1 MVTKL
6 LQIDELPEEV
16 LAEIDAGAKA
26 PYAIEHLD
34 CMFAHSNFVATA
46 YGFISVEGG
55 WMRVNDKYREM
66 DFRRAREYVTK
77 AKEYGYLTAH
87 EAARKLRLIGQWE
100 RFPDVYGD

>member
-1 MVTKL
+1 MGTTF

-16 LAEIDAGAKA
+16 RAEIDAGAKA

-34 CMFAHSNFVATA
+34 CMFMHSNFVATA

-55 WMRVNDKYREM
+55 WMRVNGKYREM
-66 DFRRAREYVTK
+66 DFRSAREYVTK

-87 EAARKLRLIGQWE
+87 EAAHKLRLIAQWE
-100 RFPDVYGD
+100 RFPDVHDD